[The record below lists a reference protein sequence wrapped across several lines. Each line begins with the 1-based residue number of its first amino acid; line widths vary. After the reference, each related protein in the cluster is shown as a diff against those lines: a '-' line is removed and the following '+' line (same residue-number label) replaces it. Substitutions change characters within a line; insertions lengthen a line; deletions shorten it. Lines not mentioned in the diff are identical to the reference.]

1 MSAAKKCVCPTACI
15 YKSVSMYQHVQR
27 AYGATLWGSRGVWCR
42 CLPGSTDKANRRV
55 HLATA
60 AAVLLQTPLFFPNI
74 RFLQYSLSLHPPPA
88 PPSQPLPHL
97 VYIITS
103 LWSAAAPHRHCHGN
117 SCTTAGWLPLLP
129 GGVASHP
136 HTLLLCSHSSW
147 RSPVPL
153 PNAWIKMG
161 TSVWIGPHHNET
173 LIYQRTQ
180 L

>member
-1 MSAAKKCVCPTACI
+1 MCVLLHVSIRVCQRISMSREHVEPHCGDHAVFDAVVSAAPQIKPTDVCIWPPRVP
-15 YKSVSMYQHVQR
+15 VS
-27 AYGATLWGSRGVWCR
+27 
-42 CLPGSTDKANRRV
+42 
-55 HLATA
+55 ATA
-60 AAVLLQTPLFFPNI
+60 AAVLLQTPLFSPNI

-88 PPSQPLPHL
+88 PPSKPLPHL

-103 LWSAAAPHRHCHGN
+103 FWSAAAPHRHCHGN

-153 PNAWIKMG
+153 LNP
-161 TSVWIGPHHNET
+161 
-173 LIYQRTQ
+173 
-180 L
+180 